1 MTIDFEKDQEEV
13 LDKTTNIN
21 KLADKIKE
29 LQAHQKQ
36 LEVQEDSIKQKKKDI
51 ELLSGEVIPT
61 MLSEMGLSYLKLQDG
76 SSIEVKTNY
85 SATITQAN
93 KENAFKWLRENG
105 LGDIIK
111 NEISVSFGRNE
122 DNKAADYAELAKGQG
137 LEPQQKLKVEPMT
150 LKALVRER
158 IEAGKEMPTELFN
171 VFIGNKD
178 NNKKETITMSEVQEK
193 KKNEISTNLFEADAG
208 QGLNMTQEDLALPFL
223 KVLGQLSPECNKR
236 DAKHVEGAE
245 PGMIINTVTGEVY
258 DGVKGIDVVPVH
270 YKRQHIEWQDRG
282 ESQGAPVKIY
292 DAGDDLPSTTRDK
305 FNKDRLANG
314 NYLENTASHFVV
326 ILGDSPTTALL
337 SMKAT
342 QLKVSRKWNSMMMG
356 LKMQGKNGMFTPPTY
371 SHIYKLKTVQQSND
385 KGTWFGWDVS
395 RVGPI
400 SDPGIYK
407 IAKDFGANVSKG
419 DVKVKHG
426 EQESKS
432 DSPY

>member
-93 KENAFKWLRENG
+93 KEAAFNWLRENG

-122 DNKAADYAELAKGQG
+122 DNKAADYAELAKGRG

-158 IEAGKEMPTELFN
+158 MEAGKEMPTELFN
-171 VFIGNKD
+171 IFVGNKT
-178 NNKKETITMSEVQEK
+178 TI
-193 KKNEISTNLFEADAG
+193 
-208 QGLNMTQEDLALPFL
+208 
-223 KVLGQLSPECNKR
+223 KR
-236 DAKHVEGAE
+236 K
-245 PGMIINTVTGEVY
+245 
-258 DGVKGIDVVPVH
+258 
-270 YKRQHIEWQDRG
+270 Q
-282 ESQGAPVKIY
+282 
-292 DAGDDLPSTTRDK
+292 
-305 FNKDRLANG
+305 
-314 NYLENTASHFVV
+314 
-326 ILGDSPTTALL
+326 
-337 SMKAT
+337 
-342 QLKVSRKWNSMMMG
+342 
-356 LKMQGKNGMFTPPTY
+356 
-371 SHIYKLKTVQQSND
+371 
-385 KGTWFGWDVS
+385 
-395 RVGPI
+395 
-400 SDPGIYK
+400 
-407 IAKDFGANVSKG
+407 
-419 DVKVKHG
+419 
-426 EQESKS
+426 
-432 DSPY
+432 